1 MGTDTW
7 QRVWRK
13 EKKHAHQRQYS
24 DAASLA
30 QALCSAMS
38 GELAGGRE
46 GEMEGGKEEEP
57 TGG

>member
-1 MGTDTW
+1 MDTW

-13 EKKHAHQRQYS
+13 NKHAHQRQSS

-38 GELAGGRE
+38 SELAGGRE
-46 GEMEGGKEEEP
+46 GETEGGKEEEP